1 VSSKKKKADA
11 EVAQVAT
18 VTVNPDLDVEELE
31 GVGRVTGA
39 KLKERG
45 YYTVRDV
52 AYASVKEL
60 AEIVGSEERAQ
71 QIVEAARK
79 MLGLHSF
86 ISALEVYER
95 RKKIR
100 RISTGVRALDE
111 LLGGGIET
119 RAVTEIVGEF
129 GSGKTQLCHQ
139 LAVMVQL
146 PEDRGG
152 LGAKAI
158 YIDTEN
164 TFRPERIM
172 QIAKARGLDPDQAL
186 NNIFYAR
193 AYSADHQMVL
203 VEQAKSL
210 IRRHN
215 VALLIVDSVIAHF
228 RAEFPG
234 RENLAERQQKLNKH
248 ISDLLKLADA
258 YDVAVVITNQV
269 MAQPDVFFGNP
280 LRPAGGNI
288 LAHGATYRIWL
299 RKAKEN
305 VRIAKIFDSPYHPE
319 GEVSF
324 RITEEGLVD

>member
-1 VSSKKKKADA
+1 MGRKRFNM
-11 EVAQVAT
+11 VAT
-18 VTVNPDLDVEELE
+18 PQSLDVESIE
-31 GVGRVTGA
+31 GVGRITGA

-60 AEIVGSEERAQ
+60 AEVLGSEERAQ
-71 QIVEAARK
+71 QIVESARK
-79 MLGLHSF
+79 LLGLSGF
-86 ISALEVYER
+86 VTAKKLLEER
-95 RKKIR
+95 SRAR
-100 RISTGVRALDE
+100 RISTGVKALDD
-111 LLGGGIET
+111 LLYGGIEA
-119 RAVTEIVGEF
+119 RAMTEIVGEY

-152 LGAKAI
+152 LNAKAV
-158 YIDTEN
+158 YIDTEG

-172 QIAKARGLDPDQAL
+172 QIAKARGLDPGQTLD
-186 NNIFYAR
+186 NIFYAK
-193 AYSADHQMVL
+193 ALSVDHQ
-203 VEQAKSL
+203 
-210 IRRHN
+210 I
-215 VALLIVDSVIAHF
+215 LLIEHVRDLVRQERIALIVVDSIVAHF

-248 ISDLLKLADA
+248 IADLLRLADA
-258 YDVAVVITNQV
+258 YDVAVVVTNQV
-269 MAQPDVFFGNP
+269 MARPDVFFGNP
-280 LRPAGGNI
+280 LNPAGGNI

-299 RKAKEN
+299 RKSKEN
-305 VRIAKIFDSPYHPE
+305 IRIAKIFDSPYHPE

>member
-1 VSSKKKKADA
+1 MSSKKKKIDA
-11 EVAQVAT
+11 EVAHVE
-18 VTVNPDLDVEELE
+18 PSPEIDVEELE

-52 AYASVKEL
+52 AFASSKEL
-60 AEIVGSEERAQ
+60 AEVIGNEERAQ
-71 QIVEAARK
+71 QIIDMARK
-79 MLGLHSF
+79 MLGLYSF
-86 ISALEVYER
+86 ISALEVYEK
-95 RKKIR
+95 RKRVR
-100 RISTGVRALDE
+100 RIPTGVRSLDE

-139 LAVMVQL
+139 LTVMVQL

-152 LGAKAI
+152 LGARAI

-164 TFRPERIM
+164 TFRPERVM
-172 QIAKARGLDPDQAL
+172 QIARARGLDPDQAL
-186 NNIFYAR
+186 QNILYAK
-193 AYSADHQMVL
+193 AYSSDHQMVL
-203 VEQAKSL
+203 VEQTKSV
-210 IRRHN
+210 IKQQN
-215 VALLIVDSVIAHF
+215 IALLVVDSVIAHF
-228 RAEFPG
+228 RSEFPG

-248 ISDLLKLADA
+248 VADLLRLADA

-288 LAHGATYRIWL
+288 LAHGATYRLWL
-299 RKAKEN
+299 RKSKEN
-305 VRIAKIFDSPYHPE
+305 IRIAKIFDSPHHPE

>member
-1 VSSKKKKADA
+1 VSTRKKKADA
-11 EVAQVAT
+11 EVAQAAT
-18 VTVNPDLDVEELE
+18 VAASPDIDVEELE
-31 GVGRVTGA
+31 GIGRVTGA
-39 KLKERG
+39 KLKEKG

-119 RAVTEIVGEF
+119 RAVTEVVGEF

-139 LAVMVQL
+139 LAVIVQL

-210 IRRHN
+210 IRQHN
-215 VALLIVDSVIAHF
+215 VALLVVDSVIAHF

-248 ISDLLKLADA
+248 IADLLRLADA
-258 YDVAVVITNQV
+258 YDVAVVVTNQV

-288 LAHGATYRIWL
+288 LAHGATYRLWL
-299 RKAKEN
+299 RKSKEN
-305 VRIAKIFDSPYHPE
+305 IRIAKIFDSPYHPE

>member
-1 VSSKKKKADA
+1 
-11 EVAQVAT
+11 
-18 VTVNPDLDVEELE
+18 
-31 GVGRVTGA
+31 
-39 KLKERG
+39 
-45 YYTVRDV
+45 
-52 AYASVKEL
+52 
-60 AEIVGSEERAQ
+60 
-71 QIVEAARK
+71 
-79 MLGLHSF
+79 
-86 ISALEVYER
+86 
-95 RKKIR
+95 
-100 RISTGVRALDE
+100 
-111 LLGGGIET
+111 
-119 RAVTEIVGEF
+119 AVTEVVGEF

-186 NNIFYAR
+186 HNIFYAR
-193 AYSADHQMVL
+193 AYSSDHQMIL
-203 VEQAKSL
+203 VDQAKS
-210 IRRHN
+210 IIKQHN
-215 VALLIVDSVIAHF
+215 VALLVVDSVIAHF
-228 RAEFPG
+228 RSEFPG

-248 ISDLLKLADA
+248 VADLLRLADA

-288 LAHGATYRIWL
+288 LAHGATYRLWL
-299 RKAKEN
+299 RKSKEN
-305 VRIAKIFDSPYHPE
+305 IRIAKIFDSPYHPE